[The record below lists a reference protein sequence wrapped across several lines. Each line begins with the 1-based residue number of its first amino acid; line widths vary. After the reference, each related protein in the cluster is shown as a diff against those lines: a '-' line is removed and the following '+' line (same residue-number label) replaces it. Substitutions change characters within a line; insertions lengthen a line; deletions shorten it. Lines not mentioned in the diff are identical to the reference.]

1 MYILRLLDKCI
12 QSDFDKE
19 NVFIIII
26 VVIINIVIIIILL

>member
-1 MYILRLLDKCI
+1 MYILRPLDKCI
-12 QSDFDKE
+12 QTDFDKE